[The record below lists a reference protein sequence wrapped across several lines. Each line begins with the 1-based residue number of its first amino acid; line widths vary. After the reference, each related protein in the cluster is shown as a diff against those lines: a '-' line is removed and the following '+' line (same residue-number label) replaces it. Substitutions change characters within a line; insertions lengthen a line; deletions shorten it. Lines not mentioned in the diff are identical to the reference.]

1 MPRDK
6 KTEPQQGFLPPED
19 LPELTPQQKAWFM
32 AYIEGDTATDAY
44 LKAYPTSKTWP
55 RDAVWVEASRML
67 SHPKVSLWLATA
79 RHHAMQGCASSID
92 EHRSQL
98 RRIRDEAMR
107 TGNIG
112 AAVQAEKALGQVDG
126 HVVERIRN
134 EDTSDSAALADA
146 VEALAP
152 ELAAQLRAIGATKH

>member
-6 KTEPQQGFLPPED
+6 KTDSQEAAPLPEE
-19 LPELTPQQKAWFM
+19 LPELTPQQEAFVL
-32 AYIEGDTATDAY
+32 AYLDGNTATDAY
-44 LKAYPTSKTWP
+44 LKAYPTAKDWTKGAQW
-55 RDAVWVEASRML
+55 AEASRTL
-67 SHPKVSLWLATA
+67 SHPKVSLWIRKA
-79 RHHAMQGCASSID
+79 RLQAMQGCASTVD

-98 RRIRDEAMR
+98 RRIRDVAME

-134 EDTSDSAALADA
+134 EDAHDSGSLADA
-146 VEALAP
+146 IEAVAP
-152 ELAAQLRAIGATKH
+152 DLAAQLRAIGATKH